1 LSVSD
6 EEQIDGLKKVAMS
19 SVTPDARKKAIDTLA
34 TYGEKAIPAIT
45 DIIKDSLSTDV
56 REHGLDTIKRI
67 KGKQ

>member
-1 LSVSD
+1 MSSD
-6 EEQIDGLKKVAMS
+6 EEQIDGLKRVAMR

-34 TYGEKAIPAIT
+34 VYGKKAIPAIT

-56 REHGLDTIKRI
+56 REYGLDTIKRI